1 MLTEDELR
9 EADELL
15 DAEGDGAAADDDEE
29 ARVATGGGRRKDE
42 V

>member
-15 DAEGDGAAADDDEE
+15 DAEGDGAADDEE